1 MNNFYCEVCSQF
13 SPSFVVSILFGE
25 MKENAE
31 LLTEEGKLLQG
42 VQGDDVGDYDID
54 QYAAAL
60 GTILDKKS
68 KLCTDL
74 QERLSSLRI
83 KLREEEELSR
93 KVGK

>member
-1 MNNFYCEVCSQF
+1 MI
-13 SPSFVVSILFGE
+13 SPPFVVFIIPTILISQ
-25 MKENAE
+25 ENAE
-31 LLTEEGKLLQG
+31 LLTEEGKLLQS

-83 KLREEEELSR
+83 KLRQEEELCKQSR
-93 KVGK
+93 

>member
-1 MNNFYCEVCSQF
+1 MSQ
-13 SPSFVVSILFGE
+13 
-25 MKENAE
+25 ENAE

-74 QERLSSLRI
+74 QARLSSLRV
-83 KLREEEELSR
+83 KLQEEEELSKR
-93 KVGK
+93 RVAVGGGK

>member
-1 MNNFYCEVCSQF
+1 
-13 SPSFVVSILFGE
+13 

-31 LLTEEGKLLQG
+31 LLTEEGKLL
-42 VQGDDVGDYDID
+42 QGDDVGDYDID

>member
-1 MNNFYCEVCSQF
+1 M
-13 SPSFVVSILFGE
+13 
-25 MKENAE
+25 
-31 LLTEEGKLLQG
+31 
-42 VQGDDVGDYDID
+42 QGDDVGDYDID

-83 KLREEEELSR
+83 KLREEEELTT
-93 KVGK
+93 GKL

>member
-1 MNNFYCEVCSQF
+1 MSQ
-13 SPSFVVSILFGE
+13 
-25 MKENAE
+25 ENAE

-74 QERLSSLRI
+74 QARLSSLRI
-83 KLREEEELSR
+83 KLQEEEELSKR
-93 KVGK
+93 KVAVACGK